1 MHCMRTKYLISNLN
15 SKGTSIGKLAVS
27 AIVGMMLSSELLSAI
42 NNNEY
47 VTVESTT
54 PGVEEI
60 YAVRDDFYVTTRG
73 VSSPPFA
80 ADIEVT
86 ANSPWYLKRPR
97 SGHLHLAIG
106 ENDRY
111 QVCDGSSS
119 EEGPGG
125 RIYVLK
131 LDIEQQETNVCWGS
145 TSCKL
150 SLTDDSRPGG
160 EAVWSSVPAGISG
173 KGKSV
178 TFNPSSLI
186 PGEYVVTATSE
197 IVPGYFDT
205 CIVRVFRPIITV
217 PSECEVH
224 LLGEEIK
231 FVGGIEPSGLSDV
244 NYSWRVTKGTC
255 NPAST
260 TTKDFQTTLKSIG
273 DIEVELM
280 VAIGNVTCKTNR
292 TIKSVCPEVIKL
304 SWKDDHDL
312 TKWVGK
318 DAIVDPVW
326 VKELGGAILTNYPGV
341 YTKSSSASAEL
352 FITASNQLTHATS
365 VQVRGMGSKENFYA
379 KGAIFHRW
387 SWTPGELVLLS
398 SPLYNSVNYY
408 DGLEVRWQYCVKKLS
423 GGWGDWVDMNS
434 SSHVLY
440 TVDSTPAAS
449 PLYDLGVDKACRYA
463 NGNADYAAAINSGF
477 AGEILYDPSFRP
489 HLHDLDIFTIKIGEC
504 CCHASVF
511 SCLLSHVT
519 SEEPAVEYCWGGCA
533 NDVICRY
540 NVGSWRHGPSFRCQ
554 RPAVD
559 SAEAN
564 PHFVFHVEV
573 PFRGAVYDP
582 AYGLTGWAPM
592 LEFAPAITN
601 KHPDISEFQSGLNLP
616 AKIHNVDWNCGH

>member
-1 MHCMRTKYLISNLN
+1 M
-15 SKGTSIGKLAVS
+15 
-27 AIVGMMLSSELLSAI
+27 
-42 NNNEY
+42 
-47 VTVESTT
+47 
-54 PGVEEI
+54 
-60 YAVRDDFYVTTRG
+60 
-73 VSSPPFA
+73 
-80 ADIEVT
+80 
-86 ANSPWYLKRPR
+86 
-97 SGHLHLAIG
+97 
-106 ENDRY
+106 
-111 QVCDGSSS
+111 
-119 EEGPGG
+119 
-125 RIYVLK
+125 
-131 LDIEQQETNVCWGS
+131 
-145 TSCKL
+145 
-150 SLTDDSRPGG
+150 
-160 EAVWSSVPAGISG
+160 
-173 KGKSV
+173 
-178 TFNPSSLI
+178 
-186 PGEYVVTATSE
+186 
-197 IVPGYFDT
+197 
-205 CIVRVFRPIITV
+205 
-217 PSECEVH
+217 
-224 LLGEEIK
+224 
-231 FVGGIEPSGLSDV
+231 
-244 NYSWRVTKGTC
+244 
-255 NPAST
+255 
-260 TTKDFQTTLKSIG
+260 
-273 DIEVELM
+273 
-280 VAIGNVTCKTNR
+280 
-292 TIKSVCPEVIKL
+292 
-304 SWKDDHDL
+304 
-312 TKWVGK
+312 
-318 DAIVDPVW
+318 
-326 VKELGGAILTNYPGV
+326 
-341 YTKSSSASAEL
+341 
-352 FITASNQLTHATS
+352 
-365 VQVRGMGSKENFYA
+365 
-379 KGAIFHRW
+379 
-387 SWTPGELVLLS
+387 
-398 SPLYNSVNYY
+398 
-408 DGLEVRWQYCVKKLS
+408 RWQYCVKKLS

>member
-1 MHCMRTKYLISNLN
+1 M
-15 SKGTSIGKLAVS
+15 
-27 AIVGMMLSSELLSAI
+27 
-42 NNNEY
+42 
-47 VTVESTT
+47 
-54 PGVEEI
+54 
-60 YAVRDDFYVTTRG
+60 
-73 VSSPPFA
+73 
-80 ADIEVT
+80 
-86 ANSPWYLKRPR
+86 
-97 SGHLHLAIG
+97 
-106 ENDRY
+106 
-111 QVCDGSSS
+111 
-119 EEGPGG
+119 
-125 RIYVLK
+125 
-131 LDIEQQETNVCWGS
+131 
-145 TSCKL
+145 
-150 SLTDDSRPGG
+150 
-160 EAVWSSVPAGISG
+160 
-173 KGKSV
+173 
-178 TFNPSSLI
+178 
-186 PGEYVVTATSE
+186 
-197 IVPGYFDT
+197 
-205 CIVRVFRPIITV
+205 
-217 PSECEVH
+217 
-224 LLGEEIK
+224 
-231 FVGGIEPSGLSDV
+231 
-244 NYSWRVTKGTC
+244 
-255 NPAST
+255 
-260 TTKDFQTTLKSIG
+260 
-273 DIEVELM
+273 
-280 VAIGNVTCKTNR
+280 
-292 TIKSVCPEVIKL
+292 
-304 SWKDDHDL
+304 
-312 TKWVGK
+312 
-318 DAIVDPVW
+318 
-326 VKELGGAILTNYPGV
+326 
-341 YTKSSSASAEL
+341 
-352 FITASNQLTHATS
+352 
-365 VQVRGMGSKENFYA
+365 
-379 KGAIFHRW
+379 
-387 SWTPGELVLLS
+387 LLS